1 MSCETVPLNKRR
13 KRKKNKFDI
22 IHFAYKF
29 VEQIISK
36 KLYAIVHKK
45 KQIVA
50 ILFTTKTML
59 HKIKTNML
67 RPFRKL
73 YFTSSTVEGDS
84 FQANK
89 VLWMYV
95 IV

>member
-1 MSCETVPLNKRR
+1 MLMISIYQSPLLSGSRCHLPESN
-13 KRKKNKFDI
+13 
-22 IHFAYKF
+22 
-29 VEQIISK
+29 EQIISK

-89 VLWMYV
+89 VL
-95 IV
+95 